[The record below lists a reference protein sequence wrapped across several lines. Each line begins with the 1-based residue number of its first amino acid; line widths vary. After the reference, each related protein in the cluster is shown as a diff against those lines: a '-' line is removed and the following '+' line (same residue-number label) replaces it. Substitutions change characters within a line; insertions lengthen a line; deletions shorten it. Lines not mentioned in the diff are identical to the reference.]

1 MIVNFIVN
9 TNLDYCENNKKN
21 AYELNVL
28 FIEKICKLC
37 NEINSKFIHISSDYV
52 FDGKNGNYN
61 ENDQT
66 NPVNYYGY
74 TKQLS
79 EKTNIKL
86 TSGLGYSSQGA
97 TVVDVNKTSITN
109 NLKYLQIPI
118 LINFRFYKISFL
130 FGPQISFLNSVNT
143 NTKNSTILSLNA
155 LGNNPDF
162 SYKAE
167 DFSDRDNGFV
177 FGLEYEISNKISASV
192 KYITSLKNISIVPK
206 ETWKNKTIEISVNY
220 TLMDFILNDKSI
232 K

>member
-1 MIVNFIVN
+1 M
-9 TNLDYCENNKKN
+9 KKI
-21 AYELNVL
+21 LLIL
-28 FIEKICKLC
+28 FILFGY
-37 NEINSKFIHISSDYV
+37 NSFSQTIELIVSGGFNSSTQTLRSDGATQIGVSFNTIGGKQYQVDAYPGYHIKGLIGIS
-52 FDGKNGNYN
+52 
-61 ENDQT
+61 
-66 NPVNYYGY
+66 
-74 TKQLS
+74 KQLS

-86 TSGLGYSSQGA
+86 TSGFGYSSQGA

-118 LINFRFYKISFL
+118 LINFSFYKISFL

-177 FGLEYEISNKISASV
+177 FGLEYKIYNNISASV
-192 KYITSLKNISIVPK
+192 KYITSLKNISLVPK

-220 TLMDFILNDKSI
+220 TLMNFKLNDKSI

>member
-1 MIVNFIVN
+1 M
-9 TNLDYCENNKKN
+9 KKI
-21 AYELNVL
+21 LLIL
-28 FIEKICKLC
+28 FILFGY
-37 NEINSKFIHISSDYV
+37 NSFSQTIELIVSGGFNSSTQTLRTDGATQIGVSFNTIGNLQYQVDAYPGYHIKGLIGIS
-52 FDGKNGNYN
+52 
-61 ENDQT
+61 
-66 NPVNYYGY
+66 
-74 TKQLS
+74 KQLS

-118 LINFRFYKISFL
+118 LINFSFYKISFL
-130 FGPQISFLNSVNT
+130 FGPQISLLNNVNT
-143 NTKNSTILSLNA
+143 IIKNSTILSLNA

-177 FGLEYEISNKISASV
+177 FGLEYKIYKNISASV
-192 KYITSLKNISIVPK
+192 KYITSLKNISLLDK

-220 TLMDFILNDKSI
+220 TLMNFKLNDKSI

>member
-1 MIVNFIVN
+1 M
-9 TNLDYCENNKKN
+9 KN
-21 AYELNVL
+21 ILLIL
-28 FIEKICKLC
+28 FILFGY
-37 NEINSKFIHISSDYV
+37 NSFSQTIELIVSGGFNSSTQTLRTDGATQIGVSFNTIGNLQYQVDAYPGYHIKGLIGIS
-52 FDGKNGNYN
+52 
-61 ENDQT
+61 
-66 NPVNYYGY
+66 
-74 TKQLS
+74 KQLS

-97 TVVDVNKTSITN
+97 TIVSVNKTRITN
-109 NLKYLQIPI
+109 NLNYLQIPI

-155 LGNNPDF
+155 LGQNPSFTF
-162 SYKAE
+162 SENDY
-167 DFSDRDNGFV
+167 SDKDNGFV
-177 FGLEYEISNKISASV
+177 FGLEYKIYNKISASV

>member
-1 MIVNFIVN
+1 M
-9 TNLDYCENNKKN
+9 KN
-21 AYELNVL
+21 ILLIL
-28 FIEKICKLC
+28 FILFGY
-37 NEINSKFIHISSDYV
+37 NSFSQTIELIVSGGFNSSTQTLRTDGATQIGVSFNTIGGKQYQVDAYPGYHIKGLIGIS
-52 FDGKNGNYN
+52 
-61 ENDQT
+61 
-66 NPVNYYGY
+66 
-74 TKQLS
+74 KQLS

-118 LINFRFYKISFL
+118 LINFSFYKISFL

-143 NTKNSTILSLNA
+143 KTKNSTILSLNA

-177 FGLEYEISNKISASV
+177 FGLEYKIYKNISASV
-192 KYITSLKNISIVPK
+192 KYITSLKNISLLDK
-206 ETWKNKTIEISVNY
+206 ETWKNKTLEISVNY
-220 TLMDFILNDKSI
+220 TLMNFKLNDKSI